1 MARPK
6 RGKTKEKLTLSISEE
21 HKYYLNSI
29 ANYRKQSISQL
40 VEEMAVKEYQKDC
53 KRKGKGF
60 EPYETKQIRL
70 DDV

>member
-21 HKYYLNSI
+21 HKYYLNAI
-29 ANYRKQSISQL
+29 ANNRKRSISQL

-53 KRKGKGF
+53 KQKGKEF
-60 EPYETKQIRL
+60 EPYETKQVRL